1 LARGA
6 KTMFLEVRPSNAR
19 ALRLYRKAGFA
30 EVGTRPG
37 YYPAHD
43 GKEDALIL
51 AMELSIAKQGR

>member
-1 LARGA
+1 L
-6 KTMFLEVRPSNAR
+6 PSNAR
-19 ALRLYRKAGFA
+19 ALGLYHKAGFA

-51 AMELSIAKQGR
+51 AMDLSTAKQGG